1 MWRLP
6 WLQDARPAV
15 SQCAAMKLY
24 YATATCSMSAH
35 IALREAGLAFDLVR
49 FDMKTRLLADGS
61 PIEAVNDKG
70 YVPVLELDDG
80 TRLTEVAAILQYVAD
95 RVPERGLAP
104 AAGTLERYRLIEWLS
119 FIGMEV
125 HKIFWPLFHDGT
137 EIENTH
143 AREKLGRSFTWIEQ
157 HLGEQPFVM
166 GAAFTVADAY
176 LITVLNWTRAGGI
189 DLERWPKLKEYRVR
203 VRARPAVAA
212 ALEAEGL
219 KR

>member
-1 MWRLP
+1 
-6 WLQDARPAV
+6 
-15 SQCAAMKLY
+15 MKLY

-35 IALREAGLAFDLVR
+35 IALREAGLAFDLIR

-61 PIEAVNDKG
+61 PLEAINDKG

-95 RVPERGLAP
+95 QVPERGLAP
-104 AAGTLERYRLIEWLS
+104 PAGTLARYRLVEWLS

-125 HKIFWPLFHDGT
+125 HKIYWPLFHQGD

-143 AREKLGRSFTWIEQ
+143 AREKLARSFTWIEQ
-157 HLGEQPFVM
+157 HLGQQPFLM
-166 GAAFTVADAY
+166 GAGFTVADAY
-176 LITVLNWTRAGGI
+176 LVTVLNWSKAGGI
-189 DLERWPKLKEYRVR
+189 DLETWPRLKEYRLR

>member
-1 MWRLP
+1 MRRSP
-6 WLQDARPAV
+6 WLQDARPTV

-24 YATATCSMSAH
+24 YATATCSLSAH
-35 IALREAGLAFDLVR
+35 MALREAGLAFDLVR
-49 FDMKTRLLADGS
+49 FDMKTRALADGS
-61 PIEAVNDKG
+61 PLEAVNDKG

-104 AAGTLERYRLIEWLS
+104 PPGTFERYRLVEWLS

-125 HKIFWPLFHDGT
+125 HKIYWPLFHDGA

-143 AREKLGRSFTWIEQ
+143 ARDKLARSFTWIEK
-157 HLGEQPFVM
+157 HLGDQPFLM
-166 GAAFTVADAY
+166 GASFTVADCY
-176 LITVLNWTRAGGI
+176 LTTVLNWSKAGGI
-189 DLERWPKLKEYRVR
+189 DLDRWPGLKDYRLRVR
-203 VRARPAVAA
+203 GRPAVAA